1 MNLEKTLEKSQELF
15 DIHLITIGGTK
26 VTAWT
31 VVVFVAILLFTLML
45 SWFLRRAVTRFLR
58 LRKVEDR
65 GTIAVTRRLLHYVV
79 IAIGFGVALHTIGV
93 NLTGLFAA
101 GAIFAVGIGFA
112 MQNIAENFVSGV
124 ILLVERSIT
133 PGDVLHVDGKLVR
146 VEELG
151 IRATRVRTRDD
162 EDLIVPNAN
171 LIQSTVTN
179 HTLEDSLYRIRAS
192 VGVAYDTDV
201 EHAMKLLL
209 DAAKAIE
216 GRSMRRDPAALLL
229 EFADSAVA
237 LEVSVWVE
245 APWESAVGKSD
256 LNLTIWRTLRDANIT
271 IAFPQL
277 DVHLAPEVEQGLSRS
292 SSPAA

>member
-216 GRSMRRDPAALLL
+216 GRSMRRDPAVLLL

-277 DVHLAPEVEQGLSRS
+277 DVHLAPEVEQGLSNS
-292 SSPAA
+292 SVPAA

>member
-216 GRSMRRDPAALLL
+216 GRSMRRDPAVLLL